1 MAIAGNWQG
10 TNRLDW
16 VGEASLGS
24 WVSWPFLAPVKEEW
38 AALSAI
44 QVSVLR
50 G

>member
-1 MAIAGNWQG
+1 MTIAGNRQG
-10 TNRLDW
+10 TET
-16 VGEASLGS
+16 EASCGS
-24 WVSWPFLAPVKEEW
+24 WVSLPFLATVKEEW